1 MAVPSEI
8 EKAIQELQ
16 SDITTLG
23 NSLTEWDQFSQN
35 YEGSRKYRE
44 MEIGWCCRPRRLNRS
59 SRKKRSPANQFV
71 LILGI
76 GRRRRSLTSRARRVD
91 VLLMS

>member
-44 MEIGWCCRPRRLNRS
+44 MANRVVLQAKKIES
-59 SRKKRSPANQFV
+59 LIKEKTFSR
-71 LILGI
+71 
-76 GRRRRSLTSRARRVD
+76 
-91 VLLMS
+91 